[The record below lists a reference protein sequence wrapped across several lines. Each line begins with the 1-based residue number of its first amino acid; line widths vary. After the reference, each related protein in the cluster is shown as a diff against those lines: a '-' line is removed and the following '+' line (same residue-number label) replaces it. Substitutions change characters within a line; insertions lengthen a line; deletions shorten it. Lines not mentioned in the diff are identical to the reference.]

1 MTATKGR
8 MAVAAFLLAGFA
20 LLLGCYHTPIDGSAD
35 SPAPLRMPPPGEQ
48 AEGHGNYEDSL
59 TGGQVFTMYCG
70 YCHFPRSLA
79 ERPLANYRTAAAHMR
94 VVADL
99 TGKEHAKLMEYL
111 RRFHDVPPPEEKE
124 TPAPLRFFFSQPIN
138 ELRQQ
143 QPRTAPD
150 LPAGPQQGANS
161 ELSPGQ
167 PPPGTGPQEAR

>member
-1 MTATKGR
+1 
-8 MAVAAFLLAGFA
+8 
-20 LLLGCYHTPIDGSAD
+20 
-35 SPAPLRMPPPGEQ
+35 
-48 AEGHGNYEDSL
+48 
-59 TGGQVFTMYCG
+59 MYCG

-111 RRFHDVPPPEEKE
+111 RRFHDVPPPEQKE
-124 TPAPLRFFFSQPIN
+124 TPAPIRFFFSQPIN

-143 QPRTAPD
+143 QPKTAPD
-150 LPAGPQQGANS
+150 LPGGPQQGATG